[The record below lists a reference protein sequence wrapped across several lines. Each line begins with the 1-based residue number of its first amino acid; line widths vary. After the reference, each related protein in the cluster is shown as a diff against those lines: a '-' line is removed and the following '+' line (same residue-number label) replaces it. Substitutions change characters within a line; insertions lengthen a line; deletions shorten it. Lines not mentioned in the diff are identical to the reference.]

1 MGQLTYLCGP
11 PGCGKSEHLRKR
23 YIEAVRRD
31 GGDSVIWIAPD
42 SMTAGAVR
50 DAVVRE
56 VQGLYDPRLLTFP
69 ALGNALLNANHE
81 TAKQLDPTQR
91 MLLAGHV
98 ASRRD
103 IGLPEKLASRP
114 GYLSALCSFVD
125 ELKRAA
131 IDPKAFTH
139 AVARQF
145 PNDERAA
152 GLARFYQAYQDLLT
166 EKELFDE
173 PGLFWWARRLLAD
186 NHCAPFE
193 DAKLVIVDGFTDFTT
208 TQLQVL
214 RLLAERADET
224 IVTVP
229 LAQDEREELFAP
241 PTRLL
246 ARLRA
251 QVSEGKEEWLT
262 ECLERPQ
269 PLRHLMDNLFQLG
282 PAKLSDPA
290 QAVQILAAPGVLAEV
305 REILREVKTLLLEGT
320 APGDIGLIFRTVA
333 PYRQALREVA
343 RETGVPL
350 AVGGSEALSARPS
363 VQVVLD
369 VLQVPLGD
377 YRQPDVIK
385 LLKSNFVDITP
396 LQPRMPV
403 AAEDFEWVACEA
415 RLIGGR
421 EQWIKQLDLYAKRL
435 VNEHQF
441 AEQGLSVDAEDERV
455 RGLARIE
462 ADQALVRECREL
474 FNNLAARFAPLE
486 KEQTRAH
493 HVSALVGL
501 LDGLDVA
508 GRLVHAE
515 ACAEMA
521 DNVASYEALREA
533 LAAFADADSILE
545 APEAIPFAQFA
556 SEIISLCAQTQYD
569 LPLRPE
575 GRVIALDVHQ
585 ARQVRKPYLFLCG
598 LVEGAWPQIRGE
610 KAFFDDRE
618 RLRLNRAG
626 IALDLSADL
635 QREEAYLFYLA
646 CAAAE
651 RRLYLTY
658 PTVDPEGQPLVRSH
672 YVDEAVEVFARDA
685 IKPRQRLLSEV
696 LARPAEVVCRR
707 ELLENA
713 VALEAPGLWQL
724 YAPITGWAAHV
735 FACAAVE
742 KQRTSREPFEAHDG
756 LLTDAE
762 ILARLE
768 RCYGPQYSWSATGLG
783 AYGSCPFGFLL
794 GRVLRLETLEAPTEE
809 VEALDYGNIMH
820 RILANFFGW
829 WQTQHPDEPLSAQ
842 HADTLHAQMDKLVN
856 DEFSR
861 WEREG
866 LVTHKALW
874 QISRTQALRDLSALV
889 DYEISKVAPIGFV
902 PRAFEA
908 RYESSL
914 PANEE
919 GEVLLTRGKIDRVD
933 VGPQSPAGEA
943 QQFAVYDYKGNEG
956 VPPKA
961 IEDGCDFQMPFY
973 VYGARQAVLGGQDLP
988 AECARWGYYRY
999 KRAVA
1004 LCKIVGLGGSSQY
1017 QPVDYYLAKATE
1029 KAYQHVHGIRG
1040 GKFELNP
1047 KACSSSYCDFKHICR
1062 YTASRVEA
1070 KVTEEACDE
1079 CAGCEECVDAATE
1092 EQS

>member
-1 MGQLTYLCGP
+1 MGQITYLCGP
-11 PGCGKSEHLRKR
+11 PGCGKSAYLRQR
-23 YIEAVRRD
+23 YSEAVRRD

-50 DAVVRE
+50 EAVVRE

-69 ALGNALLNANHE
+69 ALGNALLNANHAA
-81 TAKQLDPTQR
+81 AKPLDPTQR
-91 MLLAGHV
+91 TLLAGHV
-98 ASRRD
+98 ATRPD
-103 IGLPEKLASRP
+103 VGLPQKLASRP

-131 IDPKAFTH
+131 IDPRAFTQ

-145 PNDERAA
+145 PNDDRAA

-173 PGLFWWARRLLAD
+173 PGLFWWARALLAEGKR
-186 NHCAPFE
+186 APFE
-193 DAKLVIVDGFTDFTT
+193 EAKLVIVDGFTDFTT

-214 RLLAERADET
+214 RLLAEHAEET
-224 IVTVP
+224 IITVP
-229 LAQDEREELFAP
+229 LAQDEREELFATP
-241 PTRLL
+241 SRLL
-246 ARLRA
+246 ERMRA
-251 QVSEGKEEWLT
+251 GVGVGTVEWLPA
-262 ECLERPQ
+262 CQDHPK
-269 PLRHLMDNLFQLG
+269 PLRHLLDNLFQLE
-282 PAKLSDPA
+282 PATLDDPGE
-290 QAVQILAAPGVLAEV
+290 AVQILAAPGVLAEA
-305 REILREVKTLLLEGT
+305 REVLREVKTLLLDGA

-350 AVGGSEALSARPS
+350 AVGGGEALGARPS

-369 VLQVPLGD
+369 VLQVPLGN

-385 LLKSNFVDITP
+385 LLKSNFIDTAP
-396 LQPRMPV
+396 LQPQTPV
-403 AAEDFEWVACEA
+403 AAEDLEWVACQA

-421 EQWIKQLDLYAKRL
+421 EQWIRQLDLYARRL
-435 VNEHQF
+435 QNEHRL
-441 AEQGLSVDAEDERV
+441 AEQGFSTDAEDEEV
-455 RGLARIE
+455 RRLARIE
-462 ADQALVRECREL
+462 DDQALVAGCRTL
-474 FNNLAARFAPLE
+474 FDNLAARFAALE
-486 KEQTRAH
+486 REQTRGE
-493 HVSALVGL
+493 HVSALLAL
-501 LDGLDVA
+501 LNDLGIA
-508 GRLVHAE
+508 TRLVHAE

-521 DNVASYEALREA
+521 DNVAAYEALGEA
-533 LAAFADADSILE
+533 LAAFADADSMVD
-545 APEAIPFAQFA
+545 APPPISFAQFA
-556 SEIISLCAQTQYD
+556 AEIISLCAQTQYD

-575 GRVIALDVHQ
+575 GRVVALDVYQ

-618 RLRLNRAG
+618 RFRLNQAG

-672 YVDEAVEVFARDA
+672 YVDEAVEVFVKNTV
-685 IKPRQRLLSEV
+685 KPRQRLLSEV
-696 LARPAEVVCRR
+696 LARPDEVVCRR

-713 VALEAPGLWQL
+713 VALQAQALWEL
-724 YAPITGWAAHV
+724 YAPVTGWAAHV

-742 KQRTSREPFEAHDG
+742 QQRTSREPFEAHDG

-768 RCYGPQYSWSATGLG
+768 GRYGPLYSWSATGLG
-783 AYGSCPFGFLL
+783 AYGSCPFDFLMS
-794 GRVLRLETLEAPTEE
+794 RVLRLETLEVPAEE

-820 RILANFFGW
+820 RILSAFFGLW
-829 WQTQHPDEPLSAQ
+829 HTHHPDEPLSAQ
-842 HADTLHAQMDKLVN
+842 YAGGLHAQMEKLVA
-856 DEFSR
+856 DTFER

-866 LVTHKALW
+866 LVTHRALW
-874 QISRTQALRDLSALV
+874 RLARQQAQRDLSALV
-889 DYEISKVAPIGFV
+889 DYEINEVAGAGLV

-914 PANEE
+914 PANED

-933 VGPQSPAGEA
+933 VGPQPPAGEP
-943 QQFAVYDYKGNEG
+943 QQFAVYDYKGNDG
-956 VPPKA
+956 VTPQA
-961 IEDGCDFQMPFY
+961 IENGCDFQMPFY
-973 VYGARQAVLGGQDLP
+973 VYGARQAVLGGQDPP
-988 AECARWGYYRY
+988 AECARWAYYRY
-999 KRAVA
+999 KTTVK
-1004 LCKIVGLGGSSQY
+1004 LCRTVERDGNKYYG
-1017 QPVDYYLAKATE
+1017 PVEHYLVEAAK
-1029 KAYQHVHGIRG
+1029 KAYQHVHNIRA
-1040 GKFELNP
+1040 GKFEVNP
-1047 KACSSSYCDFKHICR
+1047 KLCSSYCDFNAICR
-1062 YTASRVEA
+1062 HTASRAETKTGCDGCDTCA
-1070 KVTEEACDE
+1070 EE
-1079 CAGCEECVDAATE
+1079 V
-1092 EQS
+1092 QP